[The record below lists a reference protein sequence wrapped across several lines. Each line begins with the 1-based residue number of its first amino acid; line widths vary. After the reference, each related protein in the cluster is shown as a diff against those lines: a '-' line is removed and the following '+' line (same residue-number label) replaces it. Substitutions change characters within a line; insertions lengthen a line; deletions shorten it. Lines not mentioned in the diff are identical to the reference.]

1 MKRVRSYVMI
11 NPDRQIRNSEERDR
25 MFRKTKIV
33 CTLGPSTD
41 DEKVLRSLIEEGMNV
56 ARFNFSHG
64 PHEEQMGRLKM
75 LRKLREELN
84 RPVAALLDTKG
95 PEIRLMEFA
104 SGKVELKNGQI
115 FTLTTEEILGDEKRV
130 SITYKNLPEDVKPG
144 NTILIDDGLIG
155 MEVMRIQP
163 VAGAKPAADGSVPMD
178 IVCTVMNGGVV
189 SNRKGVNVPNVNLS
203 MPYISE
209 KDYSDIVFAVE
220 NDYDFIAASFVR
232 TADDVLAI
240 RKILEEKGGEDI
252 HIIAKIENMQGV
264 QNMDEII
271 RVADGVMV
279 ARGDMGVEI
288 PLEDVPVIQKMMIKK
303 VSGAGKVVIT
313 ATQMLDSMMK
323 HPRPTRAEATDV
335 ANAIYDGT
343 SAIMLSGETAAGLY
357 PVEALKT
364 MVRIA
369 LRTEQDINYLQR
381 FRQSQVMS
389 NPDVTNAISHATCM
403 MAGDLNAAA
412 IMTVSKS
419 GRTARMVS
427 KYRPVSPIIGACLT
441 GKVYRQLG
449 LSWGVVPL
457 LLEQKDKADELF
469 DYAVDTAEEAG
480 IIEKGDVVV
489 LTAGVPLG
497 VSGTTNLIKVQV
509 AGHIL
514 VTGEGLNK
522 KRVCASLCVCRD
534 EADLANFKVG
544 DIIVASDTNN
554 HMMEQMRAA
563 SGLIVEAES
572 ESCHAAI
579 AGLSLDIPVMIGA
592 KNALGVLKSSAYVE
606 LDCEN
611 GIVSAN

>member
-1 MKRVRSYVMI
+1 
-11 NPDRQIRNSEERDR
+11 

-41 DEKVLRSLIEEGMNV
+41 DEKVLRSLIEEGMDV

-75 LRKLREELN
+75 LRRLREELN

-104 SGKVELKNGQI
+104 NGKVDLKNGQT
-115 FTLTTEEILGDEKRV
+115 FTLTTEEIAGDEKRV
-130 SITYKNLPEDVKPG
+130 SITYKDLPEDVKPG
-144 NTILIDDGLIG
+144 DTILIDDGLIG
-155 MEVMRIQP
+155 MEVKKIQP
-163 VAGAKPAADGSVPMD
+163 AAGAKAEKDGVPMD
-178 IVCTVMNGGVV
+178 IVCTVINGGTV
-189 SNRKGVNVPNVNLS
+189 SNRKGVNVPNVKLT

-232 TADDVLAI
+232 TADDVLEI

-271 RVADGVMV
+271 RVSDGVMV

-288 PLEDVPVIQKMMIKK
+288 PLEDVPVIQKMIIKK

-357 PVEALKT
+357 PIEALKT

-369 LRTEQDINYLQR
+369 IRTEQDINYLQR
-381 FRQSQVMS
+381 FRQRQVMS

-412 IMTVSKS
+412 IITVSKS

-427 KYRPVSPIIGACLT
+427 KYRPDSPIIGACLT
-441 GKVYRQLG
+441 EKVYRQLG

-480 IIEKGDVVV
+480 IIDKGDVVV

-514 VTGEGLNK
+514 VQGQGINK
-522 KRVCASLCVCRD
+522 KKVCASLCVCHD
-534 EADLANFKVG
+534 EGDLANFKVG